1 MQKLR
6 SHIQKNAQT
15 DENMKFCKLLN
26 KILESIGQFDK
37 TDKQA
42 ALYELIDYMERSE
55 RELNMRLQ
63 NDLIRI
69 LTIIFDKLE
78 SEDESIKSFFTI
90 ECLHLCKCK

>member
-1 MQKLR
+1 
-6 SHIQKNAQT
+6 
-15 DENMKFCKLLN
+15 MKFCKLLT
-26 KILESIGQFDK
+26 KILKAIGHSDK

-69 LTIIFDKLE
+69 LTIIFDKL
-78 SEDESIKSFFTI
+78 
-90 ECLHLCKCK
+90 